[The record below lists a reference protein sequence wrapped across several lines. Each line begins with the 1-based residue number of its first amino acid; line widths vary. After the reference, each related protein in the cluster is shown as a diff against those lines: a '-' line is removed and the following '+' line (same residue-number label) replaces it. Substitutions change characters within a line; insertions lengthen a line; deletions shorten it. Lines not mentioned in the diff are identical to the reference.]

1 MRNLIQKLL
10 NWALGYDINA
20 SIRELKDSLEIIEST
35 DPETIVEDTMNNYSN
50 ELEML
55 NSYDWDDFSQRL
67 DNVQHLNEFSPD
79 DLREELSQRLCMDGK
94 QQAKDSNELKELQ
107 KLVWDRGERIL
118 ALEIGINHLNEADE
132 NAAPFSISNQ
142 VLADKIKD
150 LSYDLGLTNEA
161 IEATDQWFQS
171 FLKTTHEHF
180 MQQAGGKD

>member
-94 QQAKDSNELKELQ
+94 QQAKDSNDLKELQ

-132 NAAPFSISNQ
+132 SYAASYEGIENE
-142 VLADKIKD
+142 LKD
-150 LSYDLGLTNEA
+150 LSHDLKAAEMS
-161 IEATDQWFQS
+161 IESTEQWFHS
-171 FLKTTHEHF
+171 FLKATHEHF